1 MEAPVATYRLQF
13 RAEFGFARAAE
24 MVSYLAELGVSHIYA
39 SPVWKARKG
48 SSHGYDIVDPTRLN
62 PELGGE
68 EEFDKLITEVKR
80 CRLFWLQDIVP
91 NHMAFDGE
99 NAMLMDV
106 LEKGR
111 ESSFASFFDIEW
123 DHPYENMRGKVLA
136 PLLGKSYG
144 ECLEAGELRLAYVEG
159 DLRIEYWGG
168 RFPLRIDAYAKVF
181 RRNLEALEEKL
192 RTDPTVFTAFLGAL
206 EFLRGLENIPVSAS
220 QDYQVRHGKL
230 MLWRLYCEHG
240 VIRDFMEGTIESF
253 NGRQNEPRSL
263 DGLDRLL
270 SEQFYRL
277 SFWKVGSEEIN
288 YRRFF
293 AVNDLIS
300 LRVEDE
306 AVLRHTH
313 GLVFRLLRE
322 GKLQGLR
329 IDHLDGLYDPLT
341 YLERVRAEVGDTYM
355 VVEKILAPGEE
366 LPSNFPVEGTTGY
379 DYLRGVTQVMCALE
393 NRRAFSAIYDRFT
406 GLDVSYEELLF
417 NKKLMIIG
425 KYLAGNIDN
434 LAHHLKKISSK
445 DRQGLDITLY
455 GLRRALVEV
464 MASFPVYRTYINGAA
479 RAETD
484 RKYITEAIGSAKRR
498 SPGLCY
504 ELAFLE
510 KFLLLNYETSLTEEE
525 KSEWTAFVMHF
536 QQFTGPLMAKGFEDT
551 FLYVYNRLLSL
562 NEVGGDPFSFG
573 CSVRAY
579 HEFCENRAT
588 RSPLALNATATH
600 DTKWG
605 EDVRARLNVLSEVP
619 REWNAVLKR
628 WSKINRSLK
637 RRIAQGYA
645 PDRNDEY
652 LIYQTLIGAYPVGEM
667 PESFSTRIQEYLV
680 KAVREAKVH
689 TGWIRPDSD
698 YERACTDFVEAL
710 LEGEGRGWVQEEFLP
725 FQRKMAHYGVFN
737 SLSQVLLKV
746 TSPGVPDFYQGT
758 ELWDFSLVDPDNR
771 RAVDFQKRREL
782 LSGLKEREQKDI
794 LVLVDEL
801 LSRREDGRIK
811 LFLISRALGVR
822 SRLRQVFEKG
832 KYIPLYAEGSHAA
845 SVVAYARVF
854 EKTWAISIAPRLLT
868 AVVGEGEDPLGE
880 HVWGDTR
887 VLLPGDAPR
896 HWKEAVSDQL
906 VLAADCILVG
916 RAFQHFCVALLVSD
930 LAG

>member
-1 MEAPVATYRLQF
+1 MEAPVASYRLQF
-13 RAEFGFARAAE
+13 CPQFGFAAAAE
-24 MVSYLAELGVSHIYA
+24 VVSYLAELGVSHIYA

-48 SSHGYDIVDPTRLN
+48 SSHGYDIVDPTGIN

-68 EEFDKLITEVKR
+68 DGFEKLIAEVKR

-106 LEKGR
+106 LEKGQ

-144 ECLEAGELRLAYVEG
+144 ECLEAGELRLTYVEG
-159 DLRIEYWGG
+159 DLRVEYWGEK
-168 RFPLRIDAYAKVF
+168 FPLRIEAYAKVF
-181 RRNLEALEEKL
+181 EDNLEVLEERL
-192 RTDPTVFTAFLGAL
+192 RTDAMAFTAFLGAL
-206 EFLRGLENIPVSAS
+206 EFLKGLANIPVGAS
-220 QDYQVRHGKL
+220 RDYQVRHGKL

-240 VIRDFMEGTIESF
+240 VIREFMEGTIAAF
-253 NGRQNEPRSL
+253 NGRQDEPRSL

-300 LRVEDE
+300 LLVEDE

-322 GKLQGLR
+322 GKFQGLR

-341 YLERVRAEVGDTYM
+341 YLERLRAEVGDTYI

-366 LPSNFPVEGTTGY
+366 LPSSLPVEGTTGY
-379 DYLRGVTQVMCALE
+379 DYLRSVTQVMCALE

-406 GLDVSYEELLF
+406 GLDASYEELLF

-464 MASFPVYRTYINGAA
+464 MASFPVYRTYINGAVCG
-479 RAETD
+479 ETD
-484 RKYITEAIGSAKRR
+484 RKYITEAIGTAKKR
-498 SPGLCY
+498 SPGLYY

-510 KFLLLNYETSLTEEE
+510 KFLLLNYDASVTDQE
-525 KSEWTAFVMHF
+525 KREWTAFGMHF

-619 REWNAVLKR
+619 REWDAVLKR

-637 RRIAQGYA
+637 RKIAQGYA

-652 LIYQTLIGAYPVGEM
+652 LIYQTLIGAYPFGEM
-667 PESFSTRIQEYLV
+667 PEDFSTRMQEYLV

-698 YERACTDFVEAL
+698 YERACTDFVKAL
-710 LEGEGRGWVQEEFLP
+710 LGGEGRGWVREEFLP
-725 FQRKMAHYGVFN
+725 FQRRMAHYGVFN

-771 RAVDFQKRREL
+771 RSVDFLTRREL
-782 LSGLKEREQKDI
+782 LRGLKEGQERDM
-794 LVLVDEL
+794 LTLMGEL
-801 LSRREDGRIK
+801 FSRREDGRIK
-811 LFLISRALGVR
+811 LFLISRTLEVR
-822 SRLRQVFEKG
+822 GRMRRVFEKG
-832 KYIPLYAEGSHAA
+832 RYVPLYAEGRYAA
-845 SVVAYARVF
+845 SVVAYVRVL
-854 EKTWAISIAPRLLT
+854 EGRWALAVAPRLLT

-880 HVWGDTR
+880 AVWGDTR
-887 VLLPGDAPR
+887 VRLPEGAPR
-896 HWKEAVSDQL
+896 TWREAVSDQL
-906 VLAADCILVG
+906 VLTTDDLPVG
-916 RAFQHFCVALLVSD
+916 KALQHFCVALLVNES
-930 LAG
+930 A